1 MTAVIFDMDGTLF
14 QTDLILEWAL
24 EETFVQ
30 LRELGKWENETPI
43 TLYRKIMGVP
53 LPVVW
58 ETLLP
63 YHPQEDRDFAD
74 GYFLDK
80 LLVAIQTDQGALY
93 PNAKELLEKLA
104 CSGFQLF
111 IASNGLTRY
120 LQTIVDHYGL
130 AEWIT
135 ETFSIQQIDSQ
146 NKSDLVGSIL
156 LKYNLNAGAV
166 VGDRLSDILA
176 AKDNH
181 LKAIGCRFDF
191 SEREELAQADFI
203 VDDLMEADQILNR
216 LFVRNN

>member
-24 EETFVQ
+24 EETFVK
-30 LRELGKWENETPI
+30 LRELEKWEKETPI
-43 TLYRKIMGVP
+43 NLYRKIMGVP

-63 YHPQEDRDFAD
+63 NHPQEDRDFAD
-74 GYFLDK
+74 KYFLDK

-146 NKSDLVGSIL
+146 NKSDLVRSIL
-156 LKYNLNAGAV
+156 HKYNLNAGAV

-191 SEREELAQADFI
+191 SDSEELAQADYV
-203 VDDLMEADQILNR
+203 VDDLMEADQILYH